1 MTAKEYVKSKVPH
14 ARSERHRAGRIKG
27 MQETY
32 YLIRDSGHSGYIS
45 SGKTESN
52 AWANAKRFLLEK
64 EKEMKEQER
73 ETENNTKAND

>member
-1 MTAKEYVKSKVPH
+1 MTAKEYVRSKVPH

-32 YLIRDSGHSGYIS
+32 YLIRDSGHSGYIA

-64 EKEMKEQER
+64 EMKER
-73 ETENNTKAND
+73 AIENDKIV